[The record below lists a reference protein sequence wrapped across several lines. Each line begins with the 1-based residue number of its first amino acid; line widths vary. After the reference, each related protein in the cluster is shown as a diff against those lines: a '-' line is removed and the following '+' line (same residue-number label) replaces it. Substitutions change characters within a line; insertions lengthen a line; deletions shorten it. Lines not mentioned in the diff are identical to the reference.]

1 MMTVEHSEFLMALRD
16 SGVVNMYGAAP
27 YLQEAFELSRKDSH
41 TILAEWMKSFNEM
54 R

>member
-27 YLQEAFELSRKDSH
+27 YLQEAFELSRNEAR
-41 TILAEWMKSFNEM
+41 TVLVEWMNSFGK
-54 R
+54 

>member
-27 YLQEAFELSRKDSH
+27 YLQETFDLSKQEARS
-41 TILAEWMKSFNEM
+41 ILIEWMNSFTQV
-54 R
+54 